1 MWIIC
6 TLKYDV
12 CNKAWAKYE
21 IGKDEWWNRKE
32 YFKKTILTVL
42 SCVPTS
48 ECSAAMNTPGCGCG
62 SAAVRLLKGDVRRLR
77 VRRQK
82 FKCLRSLPYG
92 NFNTWRPQMPPQSVL
107 VVEYNIGDLGSQVPL
122 INWLLNAF
130 SGFCSFFFWKPKKR
144 TRGSLCLFAWPNW

>member
-1 MWIIC
+1 MMSVIKHGQNMK
-6 TLKYDV
+6 LERMND
-12 CNKAWAKYE
+12 E
-21 IGKDEWWNRKE
+21 IEKSI
-32 YFKKTILTVL
+32 FFFLKKTILTVL

-92 NFNTWRPQMPPQSVL
+92 NFNT
-107 VVEYNIGDLGSQVPL
+107 
-122 INWLLNAF
+122 
-130 SGFCSFFFWKPKKR
+130 
-144 TRGSLCLFAWPNW
+144 

>member
-1 MWIIC
+1 M
-6 TLKYDV
+6 
-12 CNKAWAKYE
+12 
-21 IGKDEWWNRKE
+21 
-32 YFKKTILTVL
+32 L

-122 INWLLNAF
+122 IN
-130 SGFCSFFFWKPKKR
+130 
-144 TRGSLCLFAWPNW
+144 